1 MSNRINKEWMNE
13 RNRISQVYLQGV
25 DDFIAFA
32 IANDVQKLS
41 TILCPCVKRQNKMC
55 FSPTD
60 VRKHLITKGIKRTY
74 TKWLLH
80 GEKPLTSCIKHPSV
94 GNVELVDNPK
104 EDNIGNSGL
113 GMGTLLTNLIECMK
127 TMRGGQTRVFAEADI
142 SNEKQD
148 KTVLESAKPSYV
160 STTNLL

>member
-41 TILCPCVKRQNKMC
+41 TIICPCVKCRNKMR
-55 FSPTD
+55 FRPTD

-80 GEKPLTSCIKHPSV
+80 GEKPSTSCIKHPPV

-113 GMGTLLTNLIECMK
+113 GTGNLVDKSYRVHEN
-127 TMRGGQTRVFAEADI
+127 REGGQTRVFAEADI
-142 SNEKQD
+142 RNEKQD
-148 KTVLESAKPSYV
+148 KTMLESAKPSYV